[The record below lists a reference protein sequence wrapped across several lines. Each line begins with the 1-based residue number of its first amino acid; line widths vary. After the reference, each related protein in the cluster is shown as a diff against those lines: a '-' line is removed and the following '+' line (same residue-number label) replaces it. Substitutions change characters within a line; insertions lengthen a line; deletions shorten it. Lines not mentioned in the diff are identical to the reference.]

1 MSVFV
6 AGVEPFG
13 LRGESKSVSEPSD
26 HSEIVPKRPRLS
38 KTERRR
44 LLAEIEQRARPRS
57 TSDVEATRIRQALEL
72 GELERARRLL
82 RGLADRNPRPAIL
95 SDLEGELVDAE
106 EQAKKRANLRAA
118 EEMLERYIQQRKKQ
132 LAEFA
137 LETLTELAP
146 AHPRLADYRTWVA
159 DIDQEVRMQSRL
171 DDELTAGRVALRA
184 SDLAS
189 ARKRLDT
196 LRKLDP
202 HSVATEVFSAEI
214 ERAEAERQEGA
225 TIEERKR
232 RIEQLLEAGDV
243 NAAEEEVDALAELD
257 VSKVSLDF
265 LRRRLDRTRESLRS
279 EAELLSLQSVF
290 EQHVSNQGWQAAR
303 DVATTVGQL
312 FPDHPLAGEMFNRV
326 NRLENSYRRKQS
338 IEQGKATLEG
348 FIQAGQ
354 RAQAELTLKVLRGL
368 VIDEHEMAH
377 YRARIERM

>member
-1 MSVFV
+1 MS
-6 AGVEPFG
+6 
-13 LRGESKSVSEPSD
+13 ESSD

-44 LLAEIEQRARPRS
+44 LLAEIEQRARPQS
-57 TSDVEATRIRQALEL
+57 TSDVEVERIRQALEL

-82 RGLADRNPRPAIL
+82 GGWDDRHPRPAVL

-106 EQAKKRANLRAA
+106 TQAKNRANLRAA

-171 DDELTAGRVALRA
+171 DDELTAGRAALRTD
-184 SDLAS
+184 DLAS
-189 ARKRLDT
+189 ARKRLET

-214 ERAEAERQEGA
+214 EREEAERLEGA

-265 LRRRLDRTRESLRS
+265 LRHRLDRTRESLRS

-290 EQHVSNQGWQAAR
+290 EQHLSNQGWQAAR

-326 NRLENSYRRKQS
+326 NRLENSYRRRQS
-338 IEQGKATLEG
+338 IEQGKAALEG
-348 FIQAGQ
+348 FIAEGQ
-354 RAQAELTLKVLRGL
+354 RAQAELALKVLRGL
-368 VIDEHEMAH
+368 AVDEREIAS